1 MKISKKWRKIS
12 EIYKKFLEKDWEVDL
27 SEDAALEM
35 YLFESFGQ
43 GKPSNKNG
51 YYLGKKWMDVFIEQ
65 YKKDIKEGL
74 LFPFELKEDFPDWWL
89 MDVGIL

>member
-51 YYLGKKWMDVFIEQ
+51 YYLGKKWMEFGFTRQKMQRPITA
-65 YKKDIKEGL
+65 
-74 LFPFELKEDFPDWWL
+74 
-89 MDVGIL
+89 